1 MASVR
6 AASTLGIRD
15 RGKIR
20 NGQAADVVVF
30 DPTSVA
36 DTADYATPTAPP
48 VGIPHVLVNG
58 KFVVRESALTGEL
71 PGRVLHP
78 NGGA

>member
-1 MASVR
+1 MASSR

-15 RGKIR
+15 RGTIQ

-30 DPTSVA
+30 DPASVA

-58 KFVVRESALTGEL
+58 KFVVRDSVLTGEL
-71 PGRVLHP
+71 PGRVLRP
-78 NGGA
+78 NSGP